1 MNPQHTCGVYGTWWW
16 GLLEVLPMAGL
27 VSIWFFL
34 PLAVLVLLLLPIL
47 ALRVDTAWLP
57 LLLCCWAYYD
67 RHTSSTGGRRWY
79 QYGGS
84 VVGRCVTNYFPLKV
98 VKADGASLDPRRNYI
113 ADTHPHGPF
122 QTATMAATLFG
133 DALGEAFPGISFKTA
148 AVRAYFVIPVVRELA
163 LAWGLISVSERSIRH
178 VLCREQGTAVLL
190 FSGSADETLRMRP
203 DVFHVYLKRRGF
215 CRLALQEGA
224 SLLPILILGKN
235 RAYSQPL
242 SWLQDWVHRVTGR
255 WVMFPVGRGLFETII
270 GYLPHRVPHTFVV
283 GAPLHVEKVRS
294 PTKAQIEDL
303 HAKHA
308 AAIERLYKE
317 YSPKFFPGSQP
328 LIIER

>member
-215 CRLALQEGA
+215 CRLALQEGYA
-224 SLLPILILGKN
+224 SKVVLLAHLCTLKRSGVPPRHRLKTSM
-235 RAYSQPL
+235 RSTRQPL
-242 SWLQDWVHRVTGR
+242 SGCTRNTVQ
-255 WVMFPVGRGLFETII
+255 
-270 GYLPHRVPHTFVV
+270 
-283 GAPLHVEKVRS
+283 S
-294 PTKAQIEDL
+294 
-303 HAKHA
+303 
-308 AAIERLYKE
+308 
-317 YSPKFFPGSQP
+317 FFQEVSH
-328 LIIER
+328 